1 MHAAAPMW
9 RNGRRNGL
17 KIRSREKR
25 GMGSTP
31 IIGTSENTTLLREC
45 GRKRDSA
52 IANRHAWKRT
62 KTPSIGQVFVNQRR
76 PYMSF
81 WWQWFVP
88 VREEQL
94 RTIQQATMNLSHE
107 PITWRWA
114 WTLSTMTTSRYCFG
128 LNATNNRRPAF
139 RMLPVLPNERLLS
152 NEFIPLNLE
161 WESLDR

>member
-1 MHAAAPMW
+1 
-9 RNGRRNGL
+9 
-17 KIRSREKR
+17 
-25 GMGSTP
+25 
-31 IIGTSENTTLLREC
+31 
-45 GRKRDSA
+45 
-52 IANRHAWKRT
+52 
-62 KTPSIGQVFVNQRR
+62 
-76 PYMSF
+76 MSF

-94 RTIQQATMNLSHE
+94 RKIQQATMKSVSRANYL
-107 PITWRWA
+107 A
-114 WTLSTMTTSRYCFG
+114 LGMALSTMTTSRYCFG